1 MVAVISTDPCEPK
14 LDVHAGSGVD
24 ELGFRRV
31 DAAQHNG
38 RVAFLSEVDQVSVV
52 TIDVPVLQD
61 NITKHD
67 AAFNNTR

>member
-1 MVAVISTDPCEPK
+1 MVAMISADPCEPK

-61 NITKHD
+61 NTTKHD
-67 AAFNNTR
+67 AAFNNTL